1 MNSEMRSMS
10 LSLFFCPFFAKNRPA
25 GPALTAFSGLY
36 RDFTGLLP
44 PLRPKVPKRGLIRSF
59 SPGQGVA

>member
-10 LSLFFCPFFAKNRPA
+10 LSLFFCPFFAKKQT

-36 RDFTGLLP
+36 RDFTGPLP